1 MTASK
6 EKILRVC
13 EYCGKSFYAQKSTT
27 RYCSKQCNS
36 YAYKAA
42 RRKEKI
48 KVAETMSQRKAS
60 EKSMSEILAKEYLT
74 IHEVAILLGLSKQT
88 IYNMVYSGKLRAS
101 KITSR
106 LSFIR
111 KRDADYL
118 VDSLPYTKKDSLT
131 NPQTNNGA
139 SSTSSEVVKELPVPE
154 YYSAKEIA
162 EVHHTYDTAIYEIAK
177 KTKISRISIR
187 GKVYWNKKEVDDYFA
202 KQTPDPTITEWM
214 SVMDIQQKY
223 CMTKNAVYSF
233 MNHNAIPRKMEGNYV
248 LYSKRHVEM
257 AKGETVEN
265 TLYYSIPEAMK
276 LYGLSQD
283 QIYKRIKKYGIE
295 KVKIGKYIKISK
307 RDLEKAIG
315 KPTVI

>member
-13 EYCGKSFYAQKSTT
+13 EYCGKSFYALKSTT

-74 IHEVAILLGLSKQT
+74 IQEVAILLGLSKQT

-111 KRDADYL
+111 KRDVDYL
-118 VDSLPYTKKDSLT
+118 VDSLPFTKQSHT
-131 NPQTNNGA
+131 V
-139 SSTSSEVVKELPVPE
+139 SETTKELPVPE

-162 EVHHTYDTAIYEIAK
+162 EVHNTYDTAIYEIAK
-177 KTKISRISIR
+177 KTKISRISIQGR
-187 GKVYWNKKEVDDYFA
+187 VYWNKKEVDDYFA
-202 KQTPDPTITEWM
+202 KQAPDPSITEWM
-214 SVMDIQQKY
+214 SVTDIQQKY
-223 CMTKNAVYSF
+223 CMTKSAVYCF
-233 MNHNAIPRKMEGNYV
+233 VNHNAIPRKMDGNNA
-248 LYSKRHVEM
+248 LYSKQHVEL
-257 AKGETVEN
+257 AKGETVEDI
-265 TLYYSIPEAMK
+265 LYYSIPEAMK

-283 QIYKRIKKYGIE
+283 QLYKRIKKYGIE

>member
-13 EYCGKSFYAQKSTT
+13 EYCGKSFYALKSTT

-42 RRKEKI
+42 RRKEKV
-48 KVAETMSQRKAS
+48 KVAATMSQRKAS

-74 IHEVAILLGLSKQT
+74 IQEVAILLGLSKQT

-111 KRDADYL
+111 KRDVDYL
-118 VDSLPYTKKDSLT
+118 VDSLPFTKKSHTDAET
-131 NPQTNNGA
+131 
-139 SSTSSEVVKELPVPE
+139 VKELPVPE

-162 EVHHTYDTAIYEIAK
+162 EKHNTYDTAIYEIAK
-177 KTKISRISIR
+177 KTKISRISIQGR
-187 GKVYWNKKEVDDYFA
+187 VYWNKKEVDDYFA
-202 KQTPDPTITEWM
+202 RQTPDPSITEWM

-223 CMTKNAVYSF
+223 CMTKSAVYCFVS
-233 MNHNAIPRKMEGNYV
+233 HNAIPRKMEGNNV

-257 AKGETVEN
+257 AKGEKAEDI
-265 TLYYSIPEAMK
+265 LYYSIPEAMK

-307 RDLEKAIG
+307 RDLERAIG

>member
-6 EKILRVC
+6 EKILKVC

-42 RRKEKI
+42 RRKEKV
-48 KVAETMSQRKAS
+48 KMAETMSQRKAS
-60 EKSMSEILAKEYLT
+60 EKSMSEILVKEYLT
-74 IHEVAILLGLSKQT
+74 IQEVAILLGLSKQT

-111 KRDADYL
+111 KRDIDYL
-118 VDSLPYTKKDSLT
+118 IDSLPYAKKIDT
-131 NPQTNNGA
+131 AKMA
-139 SSTSSEVVKELPVPE
+139 SHEKKELPVPE

-162 EVHHTYDTAIYEIAK
+162 EVHNTYDTAIYEIAK
-177 KTKISRISIR
+177 KTKISRISIQGR
-187 GKVYWNKKEVDDYFA
+187 VYWNKKEVDDYFA

-223 CMTKNAVYSF
+223 CMTKTAVYSF
-233 MNHNAIPRKMEGNYV
+233 VNHNAIPRKMDGNNV

-257 AKGETVEN
+257 AKGESVEDQ
-265 TLYYSIPEAMK
+265 LYYTIPEAMK
-276 LYGLSQD
+276 LYDLSQD
-283 QIYKRIKKYGIE
+283 QIYKRIKKYDIN

-315 KPTVI
+315 KPKVI

>member
-88 IYNMVYSGKLRAS
+88 IDMVYSGKLRAS

-111 KRDADYL
+111 KHDVDYL

-139 SSTSSEVVKELPVPE
+139 SPTSSEVVKELPVPE

-177 KTKISRISIR
+177 KTKISRISIQGR
-187 GKVYWNKKEVDDYFA
+187 VYWNKKEVDDYFA
-202 KQTPDPTITEWM
+202 KQTPDPTIKEWM

-233 MNHNAIPRKMEGNYV
+233 VNHNAIPRKMEDNNV
-248 LYSKRHVEM
+248 LYSKHHVEL
-257 AKGETVEN
+257 AKGETVESIG
-265 TLYYSIPEAMK
+265 YYSIPEAMK

-283 QIYKRIKKYGIE
+283 QIYKRIKKYGIK
-295 KVKIGKYIKISK
+295 KVKVGKYIKISK

>member
-13 EYCGKSFYAQKSTT
+13 EYCGKSFYALKSTT

-74 IHEVAILLGLSKQT
+74 IQEVAILLGLSKQT

-111 KRDADYL
+111 KRDVNYL
-118 VDSLPYTKKDSLT
+118 VDSLPFTKQPHTDSET
-131 NPQTNNGA
+131 T
-139 SSTSSEVVKELPVPE
+139 KELPVPE

-162 EVHHTYDTAIYEIAK
+162 EVHNTYDTAIYEIAK
-177 KTKISRISIR
+177 KTKISRISIQGR
-187 GKVYWNKKEVDDYFA
+187 VYWNKKEVDDYFA
-202 KQTPDPTITEWM
+202 KQAPDPSITEWM

-223 CMTKNAVYSF
+223 CMTKSAVYCF
-233 MNHNAIPRKMEGNYV
+233 VNHNAIPRKMDGNNA
-248 LYSKRHVEM
+248 LYSKQHVKL
-257 AKGETVEN
+257 AKGETVEDI
-265 TLYYSIPEAMK
+265 LYYSIPEAMK

-283 QIYKRIKKYGIE
+283 QLYKRIKKYGIE

>member
-6 EKILRVC
+6 EKVLRVC
-13 EYCGKSFYAQKSTT
+13 EYCGKSFYALKSTT

-74 IHEVAILLGLSKQT
+74 IREVAILLGLSKQT

-111 KRDADYL
+111 KRDIDYL
-118 VDSLPYTKKDSLT
+118 VDSLPYTKQDYM
-131 NPQTNNGA
+131 A
-139 SSTSSEVVKELPVPE
+139 SRPASETAKELPVPE

-162 EVHHTYDTAIYEIAK
+162 EVHNTYDSAIYEIAK
-177 KTKISRISIR
+177 KTKISRISIQGR
-187 GKVYWNKKEVDDYFA
+187 VYWNKKEVDDYFA

-223 CMTKNAVYSF
+223 CMTKTAVYSF
-233 MNHNAIPRKMEGNYV
+233 VKHNAIPRKMDGNYV
-248 LYSKRHVEM
+248 LYSKRHVEI
-257 AKGETVEN
+257 AKGESVEDK
-265 TLYYSIPEAMK
+265 LYYTIPEAMK
-276 LYGLSQD
+276 VYGLSQD
-283 QIYKRIKKYGIE
+283 QIYKRIKKHGIG

>member
-48 KVAETMSQRKAS
+48 KMAETMSQRKAS
-60 EKSMSEILAKEYLT
+60 EKSMSEIVVKEFLT
-74 IHEVAILLGLSKQT
+74 IQEVAILLGLSKQT

-111 KRDADYL
+111 KRDIDYL
-118 VDSLPYTKKDSLT
+118 VDSLPYAKKKNVGKVESH
-131 NPQTNNGA
+131 G
-139 SSTSSEVVKELPVPE
+139 KHELPVPE

-162 EVHHTYDTAIYEIAK
+162 EVHKTYDTAIYEIAK
-177 KTKISRISIR
+177 KTKILRISIQGR
-187 GKVYWNKKEVDDYFA
+187 VYWNKKEVDNYFA

-214 SVMDIQQKY
+214 TVMDIQQKY
-223 CMTKNAVYSF
+223 CMTKTAVYSF
-233 MNHNAIPRKMEGNYV
+233 VNHNAIPRKMEGNNV
-248 LYSKRHVEM
+248 QYSKRHVEM
-257 AKGETVEN
+257 AKGESVEDQ
-265 TLYYSIPEAMK
+265 LYYTIPEAMK

-283 QIYKRIKKYGIE
+283 QIYKRIKKYGIG
-295 KVKIGKYIKISK
+295 KVKVGKYIKISK

-315 KPTVI
+315 KPKVI

>member
-13 EYCGKSFYAQKSTT
+13 EYCGKSFYALKSTT
-27 RYCSKQCNS
+27 RFCSKQCNS

-48 KVAETMSQRKAS
+48 KVAETMSQRKDS
-60 EKSMSEILAKEYLT
+60 EKSMSKILAKEYLT

-111 KRDADYL
+111 KRDIDYL
-118 VDSLPYTKKDSLT
+118 VDSLPYTKQVSM
-131 NPQTNNGA
+131 A
-139 SSTSSEVVKELPVPE
+139 SRPATETAKELPVPE

-162 EVHHTYDTAIYEIAK
+162 EVHNTYDSAIYEIAK
-177 KTKISRISIR
+177 KTKISRISIQGR
-187 GKVYWNKKEVDDYFA
+187 VYWNKKEVDDYFA

-223 CMTKNAVYSF
+223 CMTKTAVYSF
-233 MNHNAIPRKMEGNYV
+233 VNHNAIPRKMDGNYV
-248 LYSKRHVEM
+248 LYSKRHVEI
-257 AKGETVEN
+257 AKGESVEDK
-265 TLYYSIPEAMK
+265 LYYTIPEAMK

-283 QIYKRIKKYGIE
+283 QIYKRIKKYGIG

>member
-48 KVAETMSQRKAS
+48 KMAETMSQQKAS
-60 EKSMSEILAKEYLT
+60 EKSMSEIVVKEFLT
-74 IHEVAILLGLSKQT
+74 IQEVAILLGLSKQT

-111 KRDADYL
+111 KRDIDYL
-118 VDSLPYTKKDSLT
+118 VDSLPYAKKKDVGKVESHGK
-131 NPQTNNGA
+131 Q
-139 SSTSSEVVKELPVPE
+139 ELPVPE

-162 EVHHTYDTAIYEIAK
+162 EVHKTYDTAIYEIAK
-177 KTKISRISIR
+177 KTKILRISIHGR
-187 GKVYWNKKEVDDYFA
+187 VYWNKKEVDDYFA

-214 SVMDIQQKY
+214 TVMDIQQKY
-223 CMTKNAVYSF
+223 CMTKTAVYSF
-233 MNHNAIPRKMEGNYV
+233 VNHNAIPRKMEGNNV
-248 LYSKRHVEM
+248 QYSKRHVEM
-257 AKGETVEN
+257 AKGESVEDQ
-265 TLYYSIPEAMK
+265 LYYTIPEAMK

-283 QIYKRIKKYGIE
+283 QIYKRIKKYGIG
-295 KVKIGKYIKISK
+295 KVKVGKYIKISK

-315 KPTVI
+315 KPKVI